1 MVTVIVYKA
10 VQWSQMLFDEK
21 LQCNVYRERSSDK
34 EKQDGS
40 TNTRTNKCQLLQLY
54 QAVDSKNLYL
64 EFMQHSN
71 SLAAPW
77 PNLAVLDKTTNL
89 MSITVSFKFQS
100 KGYQGPIT
108 MLCTSQEL
116 SRV

>member
-40 TNTRTNKCQLLQLY
+40 TNTRTNKFQLLQLY
-54 QAVDSKNLYL
+54 QDQNH
-64 EFMQHSN
+64 FH
-71 SLAAPW
+71 
-77 PNLAVLDKTTNL
+77 
-89 MSITVSFKFQS
+89 
-100 KGYQGPIT
+100 
-108 MLCTSQEL
+108 
-116 SRV
+116 